1 MQLTFTRALAL
12 LAVLCPQGG
21 QALEWKLNAN
31 DDGPGLGLQMAAHLA
46 PSTPAKVQEAAAR
59 AVISR
64 VIGMRSYAQLFQ
76 VAVSKE
82 LAPRSFKISMLDNG
96 RILLAGWDGVCVCK
110 AFHYYLKNVLN
121 KDVDWF
127 KMRIELPAN
136 LQLQNVTIES
146 TSGSPIMY
154 HQNVCTWS
162 YSFAWWGFEQWRR
175 HIDWMALMG
184 ISLSIAPIQE
194 AIWTEVYTEMGL
206 TREEIDDHLAGPA
219 FQAWQR
225 MGNIR
230 GWAGPLK
237 PKWMHFQVL
246 LQQEILAAQRNLG
259 MSVALPAFAGHVP
272 RALKRLHPNTTF
284 AEVQRWNSFPDRYCC
299 GLFVEPTEPL
309 FQQIANSFLS
319 RVVATYGSNHIFF
332 CDPFNEL
339 EPPVAKPEY
348 MRSTAAAIHESMRE
362 VDPQAIWLLQ
372 GWMFVKN
379 PFWTTDMA
387 EAFLTAVPR
396 GRILVLDLQSEQFP
410 QYELTRS
417 YFGQPFLWC
426 MLHNFGGTLGMFGS
440 AKLINSGIE
449 NARRMPNS
457 SWVGTGIT
465 PEGINQN
472 YVMYSLTLERGWSS
486 SPLDLDSWFRNF
498 ARTRY
503 GVQDERLEQAWL
515 LLKNSVYSFRGL
527 QKMRGQYVVTRRPS
541 FNQDPF
547 TWYNSSDILEAWHLL
562 LSARAIIPLEDD
574 RYEVYEHDLVDI
586 SRQYLQ
592 ISADQL
598 YVNLKS
604 AFRKRQVARFEYLS
618 AKLLQLFD
626 DMELILASSRNFLLG
641 NWLEQAKG
649 VAPDAEDLRN
659 FEFNARNQ
667 ITAWGPDG
675 QILDY
680 ACKQWSGLVRDYY
693 RPRWKLFLEDVTVAL
708 HSQRPFNGTAFKE
721 KVLQKIELPFSN
733 KSDIYP
739 VDPVGQTWLISQNL
753 FETWKAFTK
762 DTQFLHNNRLLVP
775 KKLGAH

>member
-1 MQLTFTRALAL
+1 MINGRFL
-12 LAVLCPQGG
+12 PQ
-21 QALEWKLNAN
+21 
-31 DDGPGLGLQMAAHLA
+31 
-46 PSTPAKVQEAAAR
+46 
-59 AVISR
+59 
-64 VIGMRSYAQLFQ
+64 
-76 VAVSKE
+76 
-82 LAPRSFKISMLDNG
+82 ISMLDNG
-96 RILLAGWDGVCVCK
+96 KILLAGWDGVCACK
-110 AFHYYLKNVLN
+110 AFHYYFKNVLH

-136 LQLQNVTIES
+136 LQLTNVTLES
-146 TSGSPIMY
+146 AAGGPIMY

-184 ISLSIAPIQE
+184 INLAIAPVQE
-194 AIWTEVYTEMGL
+194 AIWTEVYLEMGL
-206 TREEIDDHLAGPA
+206 SQEEIDAHLAGPA

-237 PKWMHFQVL
+237 PKWLHFQLL

-259 MSVALPAFAGHVP
+259 MGVALPAFAGHVP
-272 RALKRLHPNTTF
+272 RALKRLHPNSTF
-284 AEVQRWNSFPDRYCC
+284 TEVQRWNSFPDPYCC

-309 FQQIANSFLS
+309 FQQIARSFLD
-319 RVVATYGSNHIFF
+319 RVVSTYGSNHIIF

-339 EPPVAKPEY
+339 EPPVAEPDY
-348 MRSTAAAIHESMRE
+348 MRSTAAAIYASMRE

-396 GRILVLDLQSEQFP
+396 GGILVLDLQSEQFP
-410 QYELTRS
+410 QYLLTRS

-449 NARRMPNS
+449 EARRMPNS
-457 SWVGTGIT
+457 SCVGTGIT

-472 YVMYSLTLERGWSS
+472 YVMYSLALERGWSS
-486 SPLDLDSWFRNF
+486 SSLDLDSWFRQF
-498 ARTRY
+498 ALTRY
-503 GVQDERLEQAWL
+503 GVRDERLEQAWL

-527 QKMRGQYVVTRRPS
+527 QRMRGQYVVTRRPS

-547 TWYNSSDILEAWHLL
+547 TWYNASDVLEAWHLL
-562 LSARAIIPLEDD
+562 LSSRAIIPLEDD
-574 RYEVYEHDLVDI
+574 RYELYEHDLVDI
-586 SRQYLQ
+586 SRQFLQ

-604 AFRKRQVARFEYLS
+604 AYRKRQVARFEYLS
-618 AKLLQLFD
+618 SKLLQLLD

-641 NWLEQAKG
+641 SWLEQAKR
-649 VAPDAEDLRN
+649 VAPGQEELGN

-667 ITAWGPDG
+667 ITAWGPEG

-693 RPRWKLFLEDVTVAL
+693 RPRWRLFLEDVTVAL

-721 KVLQKIELPFSN
+721 KVSQQIELPFSN
-733 KSDIYP
+733 RTDIYP
-739 VDPVGQTWLISQNL
+739 VDPVGQTWFISQYL
-753 FETWKAFTK
+753 FEKWKAFTK
-762 DTQFLHNNRLLVP
+762 DSQFLHNNRLLVP
-775 KKLGAH
+775 QRLGAH

>member
-1 MQLTFTRALAL
+1 MQLTLTLALAL
-12 LAVLCPQGG
+12 LAVLCPQCG
-21 QALEWKLNAN
+21 QALEWKLNA
-31 DDGPGLGLQMAAHLA
+31 DDGPDLGRQMAVHLA
-46 PSTPAKVQEAAAR
+46 PNTPAKVQEAAAR
-59 AVISR
+59 AVITR
-64 VIGMRSYAQLFQ
+64 LIGLRSYSQLFQ

-82 LAPRSFKISMLDNG
+82 MAARSFKISMLDNG
-96 RILLAGWDGVCVCK
+96 RILLTGWDGVCVCK

-127 KMRIELPAN
+127 KMRIELPSN
-136 LQLQNVTIES
+136 LQLSNVTIES

-184 ISLSIAPIQE
+184 ISLTIAPVQE

-206 TREEIDDHLAGPA
+206 TQEEIDDHLAGPA

-237 PKWMHFQVL
+237 PKWMHFQLV
-246 LQQEILAAQRNLG
+246 LQQEILTAQRNLG

-272 RALKRLHPNTTF
+272 RALKRLHPNSTF

-309 FQQIANSFLS
+309 FQEIAKSFLS
-319 RVVATYGSNHIFF
+319 RVVATYASNHIFF

-387 EAFLTAVPR
+387 KAFLTAVPR

-410 QYELTRS
+410 QYELTQS
-417 YFGQPFLWC
+417 YFGQPFIWC

-472 YVMYSLTLERGWSS
+472 YVMYSLTMERGWSS
-486 SPLDLDSWFRNF
+486 SSLDLDSWFRNF
-498 ARTRY
+498 ALTRY

-574 RYEVYEHDLVDI
+574 RYEMYEHDLVDI

-604 AFRKRQVARFEYLS
+604 AYRKRQVTRFEYLS
-618 AKLLQLFD
+618 SKLLQLFD
-626 DMELILASSRNFLLG
+626 DMELILASGKNFLLG
-641 NWLEQAKG
+641 TWLEQAKR
-649 VAPDAEDLRN
+649 VAPEPEDLSN

-693 RPRWKLFLEDVTVAL
+693 RPRWRLFLEDVTVAL
-708 HSQRPFNGTAFKE
+708 HSQRPFNGTAFKQ
-721 KVLQKIELPFSN
+721 KVSQNIELPFSN

-739 VDPVGQTWLISQNL
+739 VDPVGQTWFISQNL
-753 FETWKAFTK
+753 FETWKALTK
-762 DTQFLHNNRLLVP
+762 DSQFLHNNRLLVP

>member
-1 MQLTFTRALAL
+1 MQLTLTLALAL
-12 LAVLCPQGG
+12 LAVLYPLGG
-21 QALEWKLNAN
+21 QALEWKLNAYG
-31 DDGPGLGLQMAAHLA
+31 GPDLGRQLAVHLA
-46 PSTPAKVQEAAAR
+46 PSTPTKVQEAAAR
-59 AVISR
+59 GVISR
-64 VIGMRSYAQLFQ
+64 VIGLRSYSQLFQ

-82 LAPRSFKISMLDNG
+82 MAPRTFKISLLDNG

-110 AFHYYLKNVLN
+110 AFHYYLKYVLN

-127 KMRIELPAN
+127 KMRIELPTN
-136 LQLQNVTIES
+136 LQMPNVTIES

-162 YSFAWWGFEQWRR
+162 YSFAWWGFDQWRR

-184 ISLSIAPIQE
+184 ISLTIAPVQE

-206 TREEIDDHLAGPA
+206 TQEEIDGHLAGPA

-237 PKWMHFQVL
+237 PKWMHFQLL

-272 RALKRLHPNTTF
+272 RALSRLHPNSTF

-309 FQQIANSFLS
+309 FQQIARSFLS
-319 RVVATYGSNHIFF
+319 RVVATYGTNHIFF

-417 YFGQPFLWC
+417 YFGQPFVWC

-449 NARRMPNS
+449 VARRMPNS

-486 SPLDLDSWFRNF
+486 SSLDLDSWFRNF
-498 ARTRY
+498 ALTRY

-547 TWYNSSDILEAWHLL
+547 TWYNSSDVLEAWHLL

-604 AFRKRQVARFEYLS
+604 AYRKRQVTRFEYLS
-618 AKLLQLFD
+618 AMLLQLLD
-626 DMELILASSRNFLLG
+626 DMELILASGRNFLLG
-641 NWLEQAKG
+641 SWLEQAKR
-649 VAPDAEDLRN
+649 VAPAPEELSN

-693 RPRWKLFLEDVTVAL
+693 RPRWRLFLEDVTVAL

-721 KVLQKIELPFSN
+721 KVSHKIELPFSN
-733 KSDIYP
+733 SRDIYP
-739 VDPVGQTWLISQNL
+739 VDPVGQTWFISQNL
-753 FETWKAFTK
+753 FQTWKALTK
-762 DTQFLHNNRLLVP
+762 DSQFLHNNRLLVP
-775 KKLGAH
+775 QKLPAH

>member
-1 MQLTFTRALAL
+1 MQLTLTLALAL
-12 LAVLCPQGG
+12 LAVLCP
-21 QALEWKLNAN
+21 LNAY
-31 DDGPGLGLQMAAHLA
+31 DGPDLGPQLAVHLA
-46 PSTPAKVQEAAAR
+46 PSTPAKVQEASAK

-64 VIGMRSYAQLFQ
+64 LIGMRSYSQHFQ

-82 LAPRSFKISMLDNG
+82 MAPRSFKISMLDNG
-96 RILLAGWDGVCVCK
+96 KILLAGWDGVCVCK
-110 AFHYYLKNVLN
+110 AFHYYLKNALN

-136 LQLQNVTIES
+136 LQLPNVTIES

-184 ISLSIAPIQE
+184 ISLTIAPVQE
-194 AIWTEVYTEMGL
+194 EIWREVYTEMGL
-206 TREEIDDHLAGPA
+206 TQDEIDGHLAGPG

-237 PKWMHFQVL
+237 PKWMHFQLL
-246 LQQEILAAQRNLG
+246 LQQEILSAQRNLG

-272 RALKRLHPNTTF
+272 RALKRLHPNSTF
-284 AEVQRWNSFPDRYCC
+284 AEVQRWNSFPDQYCC
-299 GLFVEPTEPL
+299 GLFVEPTEQL
-309 FQQIANSFLS
+309 FQQIARSFLS

-379 PFWTTDMA
+379 PFWTEDMA
-387 EAFLTAVPR
+387 KAFLTAVPR

-486 SPLDLDSWFRNF
+486 TSLDLDSWFRNF

-547 TWYNSSDILEAWHLL
+547 TWYNASDILEAWHLL
-562 LSARAIIPLEDD
+562 LSAKAIIPLEDD

-604 AFRKRQVARFEYLS
+604 AYRKRQVTRFEYLS
-618 AKLLQLFD
+618 SKLLQLLD
-626 DMELILASSRNFLLG
+626 DMELILASGRNFLLG
-641 NWLEQAKG
+641 NWLEQAKR
-649 VAPDAEDLRN
+649 VAPDPEDLSN

-693 RPRWKLFLEDVTVAL
+693 RPRWRLFLEDVTVAL

-721 KVLQKIELPFSN
+721 KVSQQIELPFSE
-733 KSDIYP
+733 KRDIYP
-739 VDPVGQTWLISQNL
+739 VEPEGQTWFISQNL
-753 FETWKAFTK
+753 FETWKGLSK
-762 DTQFLHNNRLLVP
+762 DSQFLHNNRVLVP
-775 KKLGAH
+775 KKMGAH